1 MRPGEIDHVPDISTI
16 LSLLDSSSREDQ
28 ANGTA
33 RLRAFAKDYARNI
46 RPLYHV
52 IPWSDHI
59 VSEED
64 FREVYAHTVELTEG
78 LSKPSAEVLVEA
90 LRRYPRSLMVFRL
103 ISGYQWEELAD
114 IVGIVRGV
122 KVGKDVL
129 HRVEMGEQDL
139 GEREREAVAGT
150 LFELI
155 SGRAMALPDFLDP
168 AVYRTRNAKI
178 DTKQGWVSVARAV
191 KDSLDLGHLLYER
204 YTGRPFAY
212 VRDALS
218 EVKGDIL
225 ESAVERL
232 LLDSQIPFEKIHDNR
247 LEDYEQAPD
256 FVLPSRK
263 SPSVFIEA
271 KLSEDG
277 GTSRDKAGRIER
289 LFHGIGSKPIALVA
303 VVDGKGFR
311 RINDVLAPILKHTR
325 GRTFFLS
332 NLSGLVELPE
342 VASLRAR

>member
-1 MRPGEIDHVPDISTI
+1 MPDISTI
-16 LSLLDSSSREDQ
+16 LSLLESSRREDQ
-28 ANGTA
+28 TTGTE
-33 RLRAFAKDYARNI
+33 RLRAYAKEYARNI

-52 IPWSDHI
+52 IPWSDRI

-64 FREVYAHTVELTEG
+64 FRKVYTRTVELTDG
-78 LSKPSAEVLVEA
+78 LHKPSAETLSEA

-103 ISGYQWEELAD
+103 ISGYQWEELSD
-114 IVGIVRGV
+114 IVGLIRGV
-122 KVGKDVL
+122 KIGKEVL
-129 HRVEMGEQDL
+129 HRVETGEQEL

-150 LFELI
+150 LFDLI
-155 SGRAMALPDFLDP
+155 AGRAMPLPDFLDP
-168 AVYRTRNAKI
+168 AAYRTRNAKI
-178 DTKQGWVSVARAV
+178 DTKRGWTSVAKAV
-191 KDSLDLGHLLYER
+191 EDSLDLGHLLYER

-218 EVKGDIL
+218 EAKGDIL
-225 ESAVERL
+225 ESAVEKL
-232 LLDSQIPFEKIHDNR
+232 LRDHKIPFERIEDNR
-247 LEDYEQAPD
+247 LAGYEQAPD

-263 SPSVFIEA
+263 HPSVFIEA

-303 VVDGKGFR
+303 VIDGKGFR

-332 NLSGLVELPE
+332 NLSELVELPE
-342 VASLRAR
+342 VARLKER